1 MPVEASSLFSPS
13 TTRPY
18 PLPSHHDHLEQSLP
32 RALYDH
38 SHMLAQQV
46 WQNQQLH
53 IFPSN
58 PYPSVLPPAPP
69 IPHKV
74 WILDCKSCGTF
85 LTNRGMKAVLLLRP
99 NVALYSSDALPV
111 NCSAYTSSPEALQPP
126 SCRPSSSNSSQRT
139 CECLTQTLCCHGCGA
154 IVGYM
159 IVIPCNRCTSS
170 ITSSNRATN
179 GHRFVFH
186 SSEIIGTERH
196 YILDEPGVLP
206 YEHPYPPVSSLVSLV
221 YPPHHP
227 QTMHSRLFNPHYQSS
242 PAHRPEN
249 LPTPPADASPLSSTS
264 TSPIYGTFP
273 FTEQHNFSTDRTHE
287 SPPRAPRPLP
297 HSERPYPF
305 VSVPSQSSSILRPSS
320 AESDSSDDSIPPPL
334 VSPSF
339 PYGLP
344 SEQTE
349 ASLPCRLKP
358 GDVLYWH
365 HLTRQGEI
373 PGVKE
378 DARARR
384 QGIPAV
390 RRLPLDR

>member
-1 MPVEASSLFSPS
+1 MPVEAPSLFSPS

-58 PYPSVLPPAPP
+58 PYPSVLPPAP

-126 SCRPSSSNSSQRT
+126 SCRSSSSNSSQRT

-227 QTMHSRLFNPHYQSS
+227 GAMHSRLFNPHYQSS

-273 FTEQHNFSTDRTHE
+273 FTEPHNFSIDRTHE
-287 SPPRAPRPLP
+287 SAPHAPRPFP

-305 VSVPSQSSSILRPSS
+305 VSVPSQSPSILRPSS

-378 DARARR
+378 DARARQ

-390 RRLPLDR
+390 RRFPLDR